1 MITIAILAIGAAVIG
16 ASEWKKT
23 KYIEEEY
30 SSVPVPQGDDVK
42 GNDINLIDLMKNIG
56 NNQVVIPEDFN
67 PDFWIDCQDKQ
78 KLRVVSDGSVVKFR
92 LHLPNY
98 TLSREV
104 PKMRHYVSAMREWK
118 TNHGYTP
125 TREAVEL
132 QITYTVMEDG
142 EESTQVLVVP
152 EEISLKFSDDI
163 DKSGSN
169 RMYEALVIQKNPRHN
184 EALYSIQSILPQQAK
199 IKALEVVISHE
210 YDGINNEIVSRI
222 LHTPITVEEVDTE
235 NIMFSSDLLSF
246 YEIDEDNKVEE
257 YELTYNDEE

>member
-1 MITIAILAIGAAVIG
+1 MITIAIIAIGAAVIG

-23 KYIEEEY
+23 KHIEEEY
-30 SSVPVPQGDDVK
+30 SSVPVPQEDDVK
-42 GNDINLIDLMKNIG
+42 SGINLIDLMKNIG
-56 NNQVVIPEDFN
+56 DSQIVIPEDFN

-98 TLSREV
+98 TLSRDV

-125 TREAVEL
+125 TRESVEL
-132 QITYTVMEDG
+132 QITYTVEENE

-169 RMYEALVIQKNPRHN
+169 RLYEALVMQRSPRHN

-210 YDGINNEIVSRI
+210 YSGINNEIVSRI
-222 LHTPITVEEVDTE
+222 LKTPITVEEVETE
-235 NIMFSSDLLSF
+235 NVMFSSDLLSF
-246 YEIDEDNKVEE
+246 YEIDEENNVEE
-257 YELTYNDEE
+257 YELTYNEE

>member
-1 MITIAILAIGAAVIG
+1 MITVAIIAIGAAIIG

-30 SSVPVPQGDDVK
+30 NSSNVPVPQEESVK
-42 GNDINLIDLMKNIG
+42 GIDLIDLMKKIG
-56 NNQVVIPEDFN
+56 DSQVVIPEDFN

-104 PKMRHYVSAMREWK
+104 PKMRHYVSAMRDWK

-125 TREAVEL
+125 TRESVEL
-132 QITYTVMEDG
+132 QITYTIEENG

-169 RMYEALVIQKNPRHN
+169 RLYEALVMNKNPRHN

-210 YDGINNEIVSRI
+210 YDGLNNDIVSRI
-222 LHTPITVEEVDTE
+222 LKTPITVEDVETE

-246 YEIDEDNKVEE
+246 YEIEEDDNVEE
-257 YELTYNDEE
+257 YELTYDGE

>member
-1 MITIAILAIGAAVIG
+1 MITIAILIGAAVIG

-56 NNQVVIPEDFN
+56 NNQIVIPEDFN

-78 KLRVVSDGSVVKFR
+78 KLRVVSDGSGVVKFR

-132 QITYTVMEDG
+132 QITYTVTENE

-163 DKSGSN
+163 DKSGAN
-169 RMYEALVIQKNPRHN
+169 RLYEALVMSKNPRHN

-222 LHTPITVEEVDTE
+222 LKTPITVEEVETE

-246 YEIDEDNKVEE
+246 YEIDEDNNVEE
-257 YELTYNDEE
+257 YELTYDGE